1 MTRSKP
7 PPSRYLTAAS
17 PPTSREL
24 VQAIDALADE
34 IDRHAPP
41 GNRALHHAAE
51 AARLVASKWRAAVAQ
66 SPAAARQVEADDL
79 ALARRNAGLDEE
91 RRR

>member
-1 MTRSKP
+1 MAHGHQFSGHFECVVGSMKQLRAGAY
-7 PPSRYLTAAS
+7 R
-17 PPTSREL
+17 
-24 VQAIDALADE
+24 IADE